1 MENYNNASD
10 FALDLSFNFIK
21 GRMKELKISQK
32 KLSTLIEVDESTLI
46 RNFKKDTE
54 MSLRTY
60 FKICGALKLRPY
72 LIPAENDDTKM
83 HRTHF
88 N

>member
-60 FKICGALKLRPY
+60 FKICGALQLRPY
-72 LIPAENDDTKM
+72 LVPAENDDTEM
-83 HRTHF
+83 HRMHF

>member
-1 MENYNNASD
+1 MENYNNSSD
-10 FALDLSFNFIK
+10 FALDLSFAFIK
-21 GRMKELKISQK
+21 SRMKELKISQK
-32 KLSTLIEVDESTLI
+32 KLADLIDLDESTLI
-46 RNFKKDTE
+46 RNFKKETE

-60 FKICGALKLRPY
+60 FKICGALKLSPY
-72 LIPAENDDTKM
+72 LVPAENDDTKM

>member
-10 FALDLSFNFIK
+10 FALNLSFNFIK

-32 KLSTLIEVDESTLI
+32 KLSMLIEVDESTLI
-46 RNFKKDTE
+46 RNFKKETE

-72 LIPAENDDTKM
+72 LVPTESDDTTM